1 MNELERISNLNQQT
15 HLLYLARQLA
25 QEAQAHAVRFPD
37 LFGDAQLRTPSQA
50 IEEHL
55 QAAIAK
61 LKQMGGYATWQ
72 SPKKLG
78 VGTAQTYGSKSKVNP
93 SRVWF
98 TLAEGSVSEVL
109 YPTVDEVAT
118 KSLSFI
124 VSDGASFVHHVPEDC
139 ISTVHLLDKRALT
152 YEIVSQDH
160 DGRYRLIQEIVTDP
174 KRNTLLVNARLNAL
188 RGDAS
193 AYRLYLY
200 WQPYLGEYAW
210 LRQLGRV
217 DAREF
222 AALAWNEYHLAILRT
237 EPRWT
242 SCTIGCPDIDDGLIS
257 LRQKYSIGD
266 SDDAPRRGRL
276 AFTCAL
282 PQADTISV
290 ALGFRKSSEKK
301 QDPAAASLADGF
313 DAVKRAY
320 VMGWNNYCRQLDNL
334 QGQATDFYYTSAM
347 VVKTH
352 TDKTNLGAA
361 LASLCMPWG
370 SARFDAADVH
380 GYRQVWARDLYH
392 AAMSLLAVGD
402 RAAAAHVLDFI
413 GEKLQRPDGG
423 FPQTASTNGTPIWT
437 GLQLDQVAD
446 PILLAWWLGAVDKY
460 ATMVKPAAEFLL
472 KHGPATPFERWEEN
486 NGYSPATL
494 AAEIAALVCA
504 ADLAERARD
513 SKGAK
518 KYRAVADEWQ
528 AKVDSWCF
536 TTNGPWQKDGYYLR
550 ISPSGNPNVAE
561 PIRLANGGGWFDQR
575 AIVDPSFLELV
586 RLGVK
591 RADDARVRASLA
603 VVDAVVKRETAKGP
617 CWYRFNHDG
626 YGETETER
634 SAPGRAHVWP
644 LLTGERG
651 VFQVAAGNL
660 ESARELLAVLERMA
674 NQGGMLSEQVWED
687 SGEPTGSAT
696 PLAWAHAEYIIL
708 LKSIVSKQVVDR
720 PKVVWERYA
729 VHPSCE

>member
-1 MNELERISNLNQQT
+1 
-15 HLLYLARQLA
+15 
-25 QEAQAHAVRFPD
+25 
-37 LFGDAQLRTPSQA
+37 
-50 IEEHL
+50 
-55 QAAIAK
+55 
-61 LKQMGGYATWQ
+61 
-72 SPKKLG
+72 
-78 VGTAQTYGSKSKVNP
+78 
-93 SRVWF
+93 
-98 TLAEGSVSEVL
+98 
-109 YPTVDEVAT
+109 
-118 KSLSFI
+118 
-124 VSDGASFVHHVPEDC
+124 
-139 ISTVHLLDKRALT
+139 
-152 YEIVSQDH
+152 
-160 DGRYRLIQEIVTDP
+160 
-174 KRNTLLVNARLNAL
+174 
-188 RGDAS
+188 
-193 AYRLYLY
+193 
-200 WQPYLGEYAW
+200 
-210 LRQLGRV
+210 
-217 DAREF
+217 
-222 AALAWNEYHLAILRT
+222 
-237 EPRWT
+237 
-242 SCTIGCPDIDDGLIS
+242 
-257 LRQKYSIGD
+257 
-266 SDDAPRRGRL
+266 
-276 AFTCAL
+276 
-282 PQADTISV
+282 
-290 ALGFRKSSEKK
+290 
-301 QDPAAASLADGF
+301 
-313 DAVKRAY
+313 
-320 VMGWNNYCRQLDNL
+320 
-334 QGQATDFYYTSAM
+334 
-347 VVKTH
+347 
-352 TDKTNLGAA
+352 
-361 LASLCMPWG
+361 
-370 SARFDAADVH
+370 
-380 GYRQVWARDLYH
+380 
-392 AAMSLLAVGD
+392 
-402 RAAAAHVLDFI
+402 
-413 GEKLQRPDGG
+413 
-423 FPQTASTNGTPIWT
+423 
-437 GLQLDQVAD
+437 
-446 PILLAWWLGAVDKY
+446 
-460 ATMVKPAAEFLL
+460 L